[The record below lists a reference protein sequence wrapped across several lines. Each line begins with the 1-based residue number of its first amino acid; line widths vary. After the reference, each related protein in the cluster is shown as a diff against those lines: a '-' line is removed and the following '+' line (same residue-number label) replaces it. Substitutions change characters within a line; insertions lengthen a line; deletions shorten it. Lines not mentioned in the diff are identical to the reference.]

1 MKIILL
7 LFLIGSPSYALVED
21 ESLSHT
27 PCPVKSLSL
36 TNPPEPVE
44 QPEEDKES

>member
-36 TNPPEPVE
+36 TNPPE
-44 QPEEDKES
+44 QPEEDNESK